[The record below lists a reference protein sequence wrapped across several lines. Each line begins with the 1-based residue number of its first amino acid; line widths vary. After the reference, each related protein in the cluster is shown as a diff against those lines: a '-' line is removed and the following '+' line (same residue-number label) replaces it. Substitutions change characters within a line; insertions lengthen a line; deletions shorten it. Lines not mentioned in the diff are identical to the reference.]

1 MYCNDPSYID
11 KAIRFWGLLCL
22 FCFQLVCIIVE
33 NESDVQAFKE
43 FKDDA
48 APAQTAA
55 KPSPAPAPAPARA
68 PAPASPSPA
77 AAAPVSFPSSSLSSS
92 RVYASPLAKK
102 LAAEKGLSLQV
113 HLRL

>member
-1 MYCNDPSYID
+1 M
-11 KAIRFWGLLCL
+11 
-22 FCFQLVCIIVE
+22 CIIVE
-33 NESDVQAFKE
+33 NENDVQAFKE

-48 APAQTAA
+48 APAQAAA
-55 KPSPAPAPAPARA
+55 KPSPAPAPSPARA
-68 PAPASPSPA
+68 PAPAPSPSPV

-113 HLRL
+113 YI